1 MHLIQRA
8 QVPATLESIAE
19 GDPMVKVKQSKRI
32 VGAQALAD
40 EIGITRFHLYKVVNG
55 IRHPSQRVKAE
66 LDLRGIKCK
75 PCRLPTNV

>member
-1 MHLIQRA
+1 
-8 QVPATLESIAE
+8 
-19 GDPMVKVKQSKRI
+19 MVKVKQSQRI

-55 IRHPSQRVKAE
+55 LRHPSPRVKAE
-66 LDLRGIKCK
+66 LDRRNVKCK